1 MATTNLSV
9 MMHSRQGV
17 EHVAEEWVSVGEV
30 TPAVGEERRMMLGD
44 RRAVVAEDL
53 YSQAEECIVPW

>member
-1 MATTNLSV
+1 MSA
-9 MMHSRQGV
+9 G
-17 EHVAEEWVSVGEV
+17 AV

-53 YSQAEECIVPW
+53 CSQAEGCIVPWRRGSPAVGREGEKELGLEAFCM